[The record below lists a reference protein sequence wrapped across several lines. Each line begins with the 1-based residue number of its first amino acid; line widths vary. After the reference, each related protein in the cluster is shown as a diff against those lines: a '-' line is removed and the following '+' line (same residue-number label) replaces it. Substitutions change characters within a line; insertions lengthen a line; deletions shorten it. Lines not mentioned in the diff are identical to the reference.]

1 MKNRGREKIIFL
13 LQLVPLILVWSIAL
27 GFTVFIIYI
36 INLSSELKDVTSVA
50 VGVSLVAIPLLL
62 TMASVLTYVFVG
74 LKRGRKKEE
83 TRDIDI

>member
-1 MKNRGREKIIFL
+1 MKNGNTGKIISV
-13 LQLVPLILVWSIAL
+13 LQFFPLIIAWSIAL

-36 INLSSELKDVTSVA
+36 INLSNALEDKPSIA
-50 VGVSLVAIPLLL
+50 IGVSLVAIPLLW

-83 TRDIDI
+83 R